1 MPVSRSAFAVV
12 RFTSW
17 TGGVPIRDW
26 LRRARSFTLV
36 RRAADP
42 MSSRADQPA
51 RRTACAEGD
60 IMNIPTIHRR
70 ARGWHAA
77 TIAAMALLGIAHGPV
92 AGASDAGADRGRDA
106 PVWQQVVERR
116 QLRHVVARMPSGWPA
131 TEVMRRAIEEPLG
144 DVVQRADW

>member
-1 MPVSRSAFAVV
+1 
-12 RFTSW
+12 
-17 TGGVPIRDW
+17 
-26 LRRARSFTLV
+26 
-36 RRAADP
+36 
-42 MSSRADQPA
+42 
-51 RRTACAEGD
+51 
-60 IMNIPTIHRR
+60 MNIPTIHRR

-144 DVVQRADW
+144 DVVQRADWRRAVDRMPAGWPATEAMRVELER